1 MLSRQVDRIAD
12 LKSYSKQDVLATVGE
27 DGMLILWHVPEG
39 SIKDLFI
46 LKKPLSR
53 LAWNPRGVSLAVG
66 SAEGEI
72 CLFCVD

>member
-1 MLSRQVDRIAD
+1 
-12 LKSYSKQDVLATVGE
+12 
-27 DGMLILWHVPEG
+27 MLILWHVPEG
-39 SIKDLFI
+39 SIKELFI

>member
-1 MLSRQVDRIAD
+1 V
-12 LKSYSKQDVLATVGE
+12 
-27 DGMLILWHVPEG
+27 LILWHVPEG

-53 LAWNPRGVSLAVG
+53 LAWNPLGVSLAVG

-72 CLFCVD
+72 QQFSF